1 MHEDGMQT
9 RWMDL
14 LLEGGRQLE
23 RLRWALPPRACDLRR
38 DTSIHPLMTG
48 NGREGIDGGNVR
60 VGGKELPCVHGDV
73 HGDSAKEVV
82 DNDEGGSGR

>member
-1 MHEDGMQT
+1 MHEDDMRT

-14 LLEGGRQLE
+14 LLVSVDQLE
-23 RLRWALPPRACDLRR
+23 RLRAVRR
-38 DTSIHPLMTG
+38 DASIRPLMTG